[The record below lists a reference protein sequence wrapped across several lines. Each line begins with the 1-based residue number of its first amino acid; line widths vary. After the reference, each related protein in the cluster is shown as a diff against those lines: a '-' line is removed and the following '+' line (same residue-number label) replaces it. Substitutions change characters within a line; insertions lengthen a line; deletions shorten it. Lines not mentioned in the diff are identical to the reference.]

1 MVDGVCRRKHAVA
14 FAFALACVLHPVAAH
29 AQRAVDVQVGTW
41 AVDDADDATLYSAA
55 LWRNA
60 WGPFGY
66 SLRALGL
73 IDRGPDENSLYAF
86 QPELTL
92 LRGQRE
98 RAGLSVYAAGGVGL
112 AYQTS
117 GSDVAALWSA
127 GLGLELRA
135 ASLFAATLEA
145 RRTAEDAGF
154 SGFWNLAEGDR
165 HGWMISLGVSLRW
178 GGGGAS
184 GARAPADPTSFP
196 TDVGGGYSAAARPLE
211 LSIDADDVRGDIVRT
226 ALAAMG
232 EPYKWGGTS
241 TDEGFDCSGLVWYA
255 YGSHGVTVPRVSRDQ
270 ALAGRAIPREIEA
283 LQAGDILTFSNRPGV
298 VTHVGLYIGDARF
311 IHATTS
317 GGVRIGSLE
326 APTDGT
332 DRWYLSRWVGAR
344 RVME

>member
-1 MVDGVCRRKHAVA
+1 MQDGVLRRKVTTAL
-14 FAFALACVLHPVAAH
+14 AFALACVLHPATAH
-29 AQRAVDVQVGTW
+29 AQKAVDVHVGMW
-41 AVDDADDATLYSAA
+41 AVDDADDATLYSVA

-66 SLRALGL
+66 SLRGLGL
-73 IDRGPDENSLYAF
+73 VDRGPEENSLYAF

-98 RAGLSVYAAGGVGL
+98 RAGLSAYAAGGVGL

-117 GSDVAALWSA
+117 ASDVAALWSA
-127 GLGLELRA
+127 GLGLEFRA
-135 ASLFAATLEA
+135 ASLFGATLEV
-145 RRTAEDAGF
+145 RRTAEDTGF
-154 SGFWNLAEGDR
+154 NGFWKLAEGDR
-165 HGWMISLGVSLRW
+165 RGWMISLGVSLRF
-178 GGGGAS
+178 GGGAS
-184 GARAPADPTSFP
+184 GAHTPSNPASFP
-196 TDVGGGYSAAARPLE
+196 TAVGGGASASVGPLE
-211 LSIDADDVRGDIVRT
+211 LAVDGDDVRGNIVRT

-255 YGSHGVTVPRVSRDQ
+255 YTSHGVTVPRVSRDQ
-270 ALAGRAIPREIEA
+270 ALAGRAVPRRIEA

-317 GGVRIGSLE
+317 GGVRIGSLA